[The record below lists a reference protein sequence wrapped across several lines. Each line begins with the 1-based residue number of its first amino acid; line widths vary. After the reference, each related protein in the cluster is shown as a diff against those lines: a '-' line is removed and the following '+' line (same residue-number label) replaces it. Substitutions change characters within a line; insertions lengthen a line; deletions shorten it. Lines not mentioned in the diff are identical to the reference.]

1 MGNSTKGYVVTP
13 IKDVSHVMAIVE
25 RVIFCLIA
33 EAKPERR
40 GLVLQEGFS
49 RPDTYLRPSSD
60 TACTQFAI
68 AGEQRTL
75 NVFFACDNEPNH
87 KYPGDK
93 LVFDMGLGGLSEKVV
108 SGVLSR
114 LTHLGRCYLDV
125 DDCDS
130 EPDVEIVRHP
140 MTFMN
145 AAVSG
150 HASPLAVKSWIRMHP
165 LLPEAP
171 ALHEFLGIT
180 EEELSAYRAGESMYG
195 ICERYKQAARDIAA
209 APA

>member
-13 IKDVSHVMAIVE
+13 VKDVSHIMTIVE
-25 RVIFCLIA
+25 RVIHCLIA
-33 EAKPERR
+33 EAKPERK
-40 GLVLQEGFS
+40 GLKLQEGFS
-49 RPDTYLRPSSD
+49 LPDTYLRPSSE

-75 NVFFACDNEPNH
+75 NVFFACDNDSKH
-87 KYPGDK
+87 KYPGEK
-93 LVFDMGLGGLSEKVV
+93 IVFDMGLGGLSEKVV

-130 EPDVEIVRHP
+130 EPDVEIIRHP
-140 MTFMN
+140 MTFMD
-145 AAVSG
+145 AVVSR

-165 LLPEAP
+165 QLTAAP
-171 ALHEFLGIT
+171 ALHDFLGIT
-180 EEELSAYRAGESMYG
+180 QAELEAYTAGESMYD
-195 ICERYKQAARDIAA
+195 ICQRYRDKAREDSAIAA
-209 APA
+209 